1 MKIFKK
7 FCSMVVTAAVV
18 MTVGVSAVPTASAEQ
33 QFDMPCFLSSGAL
46 FQQNK
51 PIHLWG
57 KATAGNKITAKLSFE
72 GSTEVLDSKET
83 VTANDGTWSLEL
95 DQRAGSFDKY
105 AIKVYDGETVA
116 AELSDILIGEL
127 WIGTGQ
133 SNMQFNLRGQVEKK
147 DLLKKL
153 ADGEKYDAIRVLDTS
168 RAADIDA
175 PSEAG
180 VQFDT
185 LDCKTMPSEWHNARD
200 TDYLCNISAYG
211 VLTSVELFENINVP
225 VGFINATI
233 GSTGIEAWMSPDA
246 VGSSKTVINVLKKHG
261 KYTDNPTP
269 RVRFDNTSGS
279 WNTRLGPLSGLN
291 VAGFTWYQGCSN
303 LEQGLVNNAG
313 FYEAALDAFINDLA
327 GKFRFES
334 VNDMP
339 FIMTQLAPDNF
350 AFTNDALPIWTEE
363 VARVVNKYPLT
374 QQITFYDASLVYHLD
389 GCSGDPCTCQNG
401 IDHPSDKR
409 TISHRTAQAMLH
421 NVYKVEGTTPDYY
434 IPEVESYTITDNGK
448 IIVTFKNVGEGLS
461 VITGESTDVRS
472 LADSDEIEGFT
483 VCGENHVY
491 TPARA
496 KIISK
501 NQVMVYSPLVKTPV
515 AFTYAFT
522 NFNVCSD
529 LCNSYGLPALQYRS
543 HKFDDAYNCTP
554 LDWASCD
561 QTVFWD
567 TNRREGYYVPNWTV
581 GGIENYT
588 DASSGTVKVNS
599 EIRMQG
605 QGSVQFDYTINA
617 STRKRVSVGPTFESM
632 WYLPNG
638 RLDMYDTLTVYI
650 KNPDNRKK
658 NVSLVAKHIDSG
670 KLLHIAAADGTNTV
684 SVGYKT
690 DFTGYVFD
698 LSKVTDDEG
707 NPIDKDWL
715 SGISGFQFLFND
727 LTSGTLYFDCIELGF
742 EAPAEAVRRIATE
755 QVISK
760 IADIDLE
767 HLTAET
773 RQQLKSAIDAA
784 KTSYDALI
792 KDFPDGYATNYE
804 LIALGEQALARRL
817 YGDLDGNGS
826 IEATDA
832 LWALQAFVGSRNL
845 DEDTKKIA
853 DVDGSGEVDAS
864 DALNILQKAVGL
876 RDKFAV
882 EE

>member
-7 FCSMVVTAAVV
+7 ICSVVVTAAVI
-18 MTVGVSAVPTASAEQ
+18 MTVGASAVPTVSAEEK
-33 QFDMPCFLSSGAL
+33 FDMPCFLSSGAL

-57 KATAGNKITAKLSFE
+57 KAAAGNKITAELFFE
-72 GSTEVLDSKET
+72 GKTDVLESKET
-83 VTANDGTWSLEL
+83 VTASDGTWSLEL
-95 DQRAGSFDKY
+95 SPRAGSFDKY
-105 AIKVYDGETVA
+105 AVKVYDGETVA
-116 AELSDILIGEL
+116 AELLDILIGEL

-147 DLLKKL
+147 DLLQKL
-153 ADGEKYDAIRVLDTS
+153 ADEEKYDGIRVLDTS

-175 PSEAG
+175 PSEPG

-246 VGSSKTVINVLKKHG
+246 VNSSKTVVDILKKHG
-261 KYTDNPTP
+261 KYSADPNPF
-269 RVRFDNTSGS
+269 VRFDNTSGS
-279 WNTRLGPLSGLN
+279 WITRLGPLSGLN
-291 VAGFTWYQGCSN
+291 IAGFTWYQGCSN
-303 LEQGLVNNAG
+303 LEQGLVNDPG

-363 VARVVNKYPLT
+363 VARVVNKYPLA

-421 NVYKVEGTTPDYY
+421 NVYKTEGTTPDYY

-448 IIVTFKNVGEGLS
+448 IIVTFKNVGQFLS
-461 VITGESTDVRS
+461 VITGDSTDERS
-472 LADSDEIEGFT
+472 LAPSREVEGFT
-483 VCGENHVY
+483 VCGENHIY

-496 KIISK
+496 RIISP
-501 NQVMVYSPLVKTPV
+501 NQVEVYNPLIKTPV

-567 TNRREGYYVPNWTV
+567 TNRRAGYYVPNWTV
-581 GGIENYT
+581 GGIENLT
-588 DASSGTVKVNS
+588 DASSGSVKVNS

-617 STRKRVSVGPTFESM
+617 STKKRVSVGPSFESM

-638 RLDMYDTLTVYI
+638 QLQNYNTLTVYI
-650 KNPDNRKK
+650 KNPDNRRKK
-658 NVSLVAKHIDSG
+658 LSLVAKHIDSG
-670 KLLHIAAADGTNTV
+670 KLLHIAAADGTNQITLPV
-684 SVGYKT
+684 NS
-690 DFTGYVFD
+690 DFTCYVFD
-698 LSKVTDDEG
+698 LSKVTDDDG
-707 NPIDKDWL
+707 NPIDRDWL

-727 LTSGTLYFDCIELGF
+727 LASGSLYFDCIEMGF
-742 EAPAEAVRRIATE
+742 EAPAEAVRRLETE
-755 QVISK
+755 QVIAK
-760 IADIDLE
+760 ISEYDLDK
-767 HLTAET
+767 LNATTAA
-773 RQQLKSAIDAA
+773 QLKETVASAKAA
-784 KTSYDALI
+784 YEAMK
-792 KDFPDGYATNYE
+792 KDFPDSYATNYE
-804 LIALGEQALARRL
+804 LIALAEEALSRTI
-817 YGDLDGNGS
+817 YGDVNMDGVIN
-826 IEATDA
+826 TVDA
-832 LWALQAFVGSRNL
+832 LTVLQSVVGITELDERATKAADVNL
-845 DEDTKKIA
+845 DKKVDT
-853 DVDGSGEVDAS
+853 E
-864 DALNILQKAVGL
+864 DALGILQYIVGQRNEL
-876 RDKFAV
+876 PITD
-882 EE
+882 